1 MSKRLA
7 KVLRMLSMA
16 IAAPLL
22 PPPNHQLPR
31 DEAGWRWSSLRS
43 AAARVGFGGFR
54 MSKKLSSPSESLF
67 AEAAAERAE
76 DGSAEDCR
84 IFPVWPFC
92 VNVNTSDAI
101 SGTGAQHCYS
111 RCFVFTEATCKRQP
125 DCDWTL
131 SVIAA
136 TTLSRTS
143 WIYFSIQIFIC
154 MI

>member
-76 DGSAEDCR
+76 DGSAEDFR
-84 IFPVWPFC
+84 IFPKWREREHDRREPYRDIII
-92 VNVNTSDAI
+92 NI
-101 SGTGAQHCYS
+101 E
-111 RCFVFTEATCKRQP
+111 RCPVDTFR
-125 DCDWTL
+125 
-131 SVIAA
+131 
-136 TTLSRTS
+136 
-143 WIYFSIQIFIC
+143 QIFILHGL
-154 MI
+154 IT

>member
-84 IFPVWPFC
+84 IFP
-92 VNVNTSDAI
+92 N
-101 SGTGAQHCYS
+101 
-111 RCFVFTEATCKRQP
+111 
-125 DCDWTL
+125 WTL

-136 TTLSRTS
+136 TLSRTS
-143 WIYFSIQIFIC
+143 WIYFSTDFSDKIEIIC
-154 MI
+154 LL

>member
-31 DEAGWRWSSLRS
+31 DEAGWRLSSLRS

-76 DGSAEDCR
+76 DGSAEDCH

-92 VNVNTSDAI
+92 VNVNTSDANPVPEL
-101 SGTGAQHCYS
+101 STVTLDVLCSQRLHVNAS
-111 RCFVFTEATCKRQP
+111 R
-125 DCDWTL
+125 
-131 SVIAA
+131 IAIGPY
-136 TTLSRTS
+136 L
-143 WIYFSIQIFIC
+143 
-154 MI
+154 